1 MKTTVLRKIGYPMPS
16 INYSEIDKAGRSWSD
31 YGDGLLNLILRLITL
46 SAPPAEVDVRP
57 YLAGTAGGTVILLTM
72 SLAR

>member
-1 MKTTVLRKIGYPMPS
+1 VLRKIGYSTPS

-31 YGDGLLNLILRLITL
+31 YRADLLNLTLRVITL
-46 SAPPAEVDVRP
+46 FAPPAEMDVRA
-57 YLAGTAGGTVILLTM
+57 YLAGTAGGTVILLVM

>member
-1 MKTTVLRKIGYPMPS
+1 VLRKIGYPTPS

-46 SAPPAEVDVRP
+46 SAPPAEMDVRS
-57 YLAGTAGGTVILLTM
+57 YLAGIAGGTLILVAM

>member
-1 MKTTVLRKIGYPMPS
+1 VLRKIGYPTPS
-16 INYSEIDKAGRSWSD
+16 INYSAIDKAGRSWSD
-31 YGDGLLNLILRLITL
+31 YGDGQLNLILRLITL

-57 YLAGTAGGTVILLTM
+57 YLAGTAGGTIILLTM